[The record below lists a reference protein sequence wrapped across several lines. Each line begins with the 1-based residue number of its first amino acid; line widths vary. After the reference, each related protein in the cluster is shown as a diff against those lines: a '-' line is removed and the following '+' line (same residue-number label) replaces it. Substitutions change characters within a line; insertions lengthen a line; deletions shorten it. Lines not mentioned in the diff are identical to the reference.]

1 MTIDGGPMRR
11 RYGKRG
17 RGRKRKGPW
26 HNKPIPDVPVPRRV
40 EILNSPEV
48 RLLMQTG
55 QALFEYLMAKIPGG
69 LIAGPVGDENLA
81 SFNAGIKAMIEA
93 EMAKGHPEA
102 TEPIETKIDERQEGR
117 SEVVREIARPRPG

>member
-1 MTIDGGPMRR
+1 MRR

-26 HNKPIPDVPVPRRV
+26 HNKPIPVPRRV

-55 QALFEYLMAKIPGG
+55 QALFEYLMAKVSGALPPG
-69 LIAGPVGDENLA
+69 LVGDENLA
-81 SFNAGIKAMIEA
+81 EINAEIRAAIEA

-102 TEPIETKIDERQEGR
+102 TEPIETKINERQEGR
-117 SEVVREIARPRPG
+117 SEVVREIARPKPG